1 MRLTYDT
8 LRKIDSGY
16 NSLKALLLI
25 ILIRHSKSE
34 SFKQKRKMELFEM
47 MAKVIVKNIENF
59 WYLAKPHRYA
69 HHIIETDELI
79 SECFIALE
87 ISIKNFGA
95 RKTGNVRYNVF
106 QIKQG
111 TEADYIYDYSTSLD
125 FYFYYNKTLTQRL
138 NRIVQKMLA
147 TNCLP
152 SDSFLYLKN
161 KVVEDKNLTPTI
173 DVSILLEADFSPQ
186 EVIYAVLKCK
196 GFNNTEISRKCKIN
210 YSTIIFIN
218 ANAKEKMIKLL
229 MTSDDKQFF

>member
-1 MRLTYDT
+1 MKLTYDA
-8 LRKIDSGY
+8 LKRIDSGY

-25 ILIRHSKSE
+25 ILIRYSKSE
-34 SFKQKRKMELFEM
+34 AAKQKHKMQLFEM

-59 WYLAKPHRYA
+59 WYLAKPHKYA
-69 HHIIETDELI
+69 HHIIETNELI
-79 SECFIALE
+79 SECYIALE

-106 QIKQG
+106 QIKEG
-111 TEADYIYDYSTSLD
+111 TENDYIYDYSTTLD

-152 SDSFLYLKN
+152 SDSFVYLKQ
-161 KVVEDKNLTPTI
+161 KTVEDKNHSLV
-173 DVSILLEADFSPQ
+173 DVGMLLEAGFTPA

-196 GFNNTEISRKCKIN
+196 GYNNTEIAKKCSIS
-210 YSTIIFIN
+210 YSTIVFIN
-218 ANAKEKMIKLL
+218 ANAKEKMIQFL
-229 MTSDDKQFF
+229 MTSDDKYFF